1 MGYAKNYHLRLL
13 ETCAPENGFAQ
24 EAIDYALKLN
34 LVHTTGED
42 FDADVRAIMARYDEI
57 LDAYRCLIQPKAA

>member
-13 ETCAPENGFAQ
+13 ETCAAENGFAQ

-34 LVHTTGED
+34 LVRTNGED
-42 FDADVRAIMARYDEI
+42 FDADVRAIMTHYDEI
-57 LDAYRCLIQPKAA
+57 LDAYRCLMEPKAA

>member
-24 EAIDYALKLN
+24 EAIDYALQLN
-34 LVHTTGED
+34 LVQTSGKD

-57 LDAYRCLIQPKAA
+57 LDAYRCLIKPKAA

>member
-1 MGYAKNYHLRLL
+1 MGYAKNYNLRLL

-24 EAIDYALKLN
+24 EAIDYALQLH

-42 FDADVRAIMARYDEI
+42 FDADVRAIMSRYDEI
-57 LDAYRCLIQPKAA
+57 LDAYRCLIEPKAA

>member
-13 ETCAPENGFAQ
+13 EACAPENGFAQ

-57 LDAYRCLIQPKAA
+57 LNAYRCLIQPKAA